1 MLYLNPP
8 FPIIRGV
15 SLFRDHLD
23 PLQWYYMP
31 VSPRLS
37 QINDAATGKSRPAL
51 QLIKFRGDAGGG
63 GFLNFDVN
71 VGVGEDVLDDIK
83 AELRSPQFRLPPG
96 SIQLS
101 PVPLT
106 GGTVKLLLLGQES
119 SPPPRPAASPAP
131 SNSSAA
137 AAPTLDPTLPRF
149 VTRISH
155 EAHPALYLD
164 NQAAFSVMLDEAGVT
179 LLEQALQGNMAP
191 IAVVYALDYLA
202 LRPAYNVHLR
212 MDWDRIQK
220 HMDEHFGVNTL
231 FTSIDIDK
239 AVDELVENR
248 AIVLEA
254 DTFVPEGEDTAGII
268 SNRDRALNEVRDMIT
283 DAFFTSSIDPVKPRS
298 DDWDKA
304 TRTAARVATIVAT
317 GGWAGIGTFSY
328 KKFDYKRVDRKVLD
342 VTMRERTTV
351 KRSIYPQGH
360 LTGLFQVLRDQNL
373 KISDFVTAVSL
384 NDPWFQ
390 KRRVTVIPRVDW
402 STDSVSSL
410 NVTLRYGADTRN
422 LILDKST
429 PSKEVVWLSRLHNG
443 VMERDVIASYRVN
456 FQGVDTHER
465 PVTLQSPEQ
474 TVRVENLEINPR
486 ELYSIVMVPVTV
498 PAAGFP
504 WARYPLVE
512 AHLRYHDAARALHQQ
527 QVFLLTKEK
536 PDDTWPL
543 FVLQRGDVPISYRL
557 IYRAADNR
565 DYTTPWTSTLDQQ
578 VIVRDP
584 FPQKRT
590 VTVVPAVDWN
600 IVDQIFVDF
609 DYEDAPNNFRVSE
622 SINLTESD
630 RASKTFSVDLRNP
643 SARRVAYS
651 VTILFKDGQV
661 AEIPQSHTL
670 EPRVFVRAD
679 MRGRRIVTVSA
690 PRVDFAARKIA
701 RIQVDL
707 RYLDREAGLRFDGS
721 VTLNSHT
728 DTGSFEYDYVDL
740 AKPRYEYRVTIFFL
754 NGMTREKDWQ
764 PTAAPDLSI
773 TEN

>member
-23 PLQWYYMP
+23 PLQWYYLP

-71 VGVGEDVLDDIK
+71 VGVDENVLDDIK

-96 SIQLS
+96 PIQLS

-119 SPPPRPAASPAP
+119 PAPPRPAGSPAAT
-131 SNSSAA
+131 NSAA
-137 AAPTLDPTLPRF
+137 AAPTLDPNLPRF

-402 STDSVSSL
+402 TTDSVSSL
-410 NVTLRYGADTRN
+410 NVTLRYGADARN

-443 VMERDVIASYRVN
+443 VIERDVVVSYRVN

-474 TVRVENLEINPR
+474 IVRVENLEINPR
-486 ELYSIVMVPVTV
+486 ELYSVVMVPVTV

-512 AHLRYHDAARALHQQ
+512 AHLRYDDAARALHQQ

-536 PDDTWPL
+536 PGDTWPL
-543 FVLQRGDVPISYRL
+543 FVLERGDVPISYRL

-609 DYEDAPNNFRVSE
+609 DYEDAPNNFRVTE

-643 SARRVAYS
+643 NARRVAYS

-679 MRGRRIVTVSA
+679 MRGRRIVSVSA

-707 RYLDREAGLRFDGS
+707 RYLDGQAALRFDGS
-721 VTLNSHT
+721 VTLNSNT
-728 DTGSFEYDYVDL
+728 DSGSFEYDYVDL

-764 PTAAPDLSI
+764 STAAADLSI